1 MTDYTVNYYYE
12 YNGEEWMMLQ
22 DGENIIFSKRSALI
36 RLDEEKYSLLYNR
49 ENKTKIISHEIS
61 DVDVIFIKK

>member
-1 MTDYTVNYYYE
+1 MTDYTVNYYYK

-36 RLDEEKYSLLYNR
+36 RLDEKKYTLLYNS
-49 ENKTKIISHEIS
+49 ENKTKVVSFDIS
-61 DVDVIFIKK
+61 DVDVVFIKK